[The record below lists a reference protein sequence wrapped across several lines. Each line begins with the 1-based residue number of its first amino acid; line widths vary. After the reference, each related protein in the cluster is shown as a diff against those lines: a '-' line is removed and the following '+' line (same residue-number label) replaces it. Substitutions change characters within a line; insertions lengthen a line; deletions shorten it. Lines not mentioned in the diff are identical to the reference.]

1 MQYDIITIEPTVT
14 DGDGTNDANA
24 HAIGDVVFNLTEVE
38 MPARACRL
46 INVFMEV
53 ANGGGETGTKIG
65 ILFFKKN
72 TTPSLGALN
81 ATAGITHAN
90 FTANEYIGQTFLCL
104 NDGAGGS
111 SAANATIDVNAI
123 DKVALYYG
131 GSWST
136 DTLAGSAD
144 GDSLSIFEP
153 MVLKGDAG
161 DGTIY
166 AAGVI
171 HDGVTD
177 FDGTNNVKI
186 HFHVE
191 Y

>member
-1 MQYDIITIEPTVT
+1 MQYDIITIEPTVS
-14 DGDGTNDANA
+14 DGA
-24 HAIGDVVFNLTEVE
+24 HADGGDVMFNLTAVE

-72 TTPSLGALN
+72 TTASLGTLN
-81 ATAGITHAN
+81 ETADITHAN

-104 NDGAGGS
+104 SDGASDS
-111 SAANATIDVNAI
+111 SANATLDVDVIDE
-123 DKVALYYG
+123 VALYYG
-131 GSWST
+131 GSWSS
-136 DTLAGSAD
+136 DTLAHSND
-144 GDSLSIFEP
+144 GESLSIFEP

-171 HDGVTD
+171 HDGGPD
-177 FDGTNNVKI
+177 FDGTSNVKI